1 MGKIILPYVSSS
13 VYLRWP
19 FGSDT
24 TRIVIFPSKM
34 LCAIQ
39 LRPSRLS
46 SQSKNP
52 RKPMATE
59 LCQAFLRLLVLAA
72 GVVFLNACSRDGV
85 TLQYQTSRGKH
96 GQKRTVART
105 RLASSTRYG

>member
-39 LRPSRLS
+39 PRPSRLS
-46 SQSKNP
+46 SQSKQL

-59 LCQAFLRLLVLAA
+59 KFIFWCQAFLRLLVLAA
-72 GVVFLNACSRDGV
+72 GVVFLHACFRISV
-85 TLQYQTSRGKH
+85 TPQYQTSRGKH

-105 RLASSTRYG
+105 